1 MRPLLSWT
9 AQDTDYGLHSGE
21 PYFVGGAFQLL
32 AMAILYGSFGS
43 SLP

>member
-1 MRPLLSWT
+1 MRPLRSWA
-9 AQDTDYGLHSGE
+9 AQHTDYGLHSRE

-32 AMAILYGSFGS
+32 AMAILYGSLGS